1 MSERTKLP
9 WKREGRTIYALNAD
23 GHDAFRFHVKG
34 GMRNC
39 ITRTPE
45 AEIDAVAEFAYRACN
60 SHAAL
65 VEALKNI
72 VDQRVLTPS
81 ARSNARAALKLA
93 EGK

>member
-1 MSERTKLP
+1 MSEHAKLP
-9 WKREGRTIYALNAD
+9 WGINPAPQRGDEICANGVVIC
-23 GHDAFRFHVKG
+23 DAYG
-34 GMRNC
+34 TDYN
-39 ITRTPE
+39 E
-45 AEIDAVAEFAYRACN
+45 AAANSSFIVRAVN

-93 EGK
+93 EGEPK